1 MEVVDSFQAN
11 NNGYIKDV
19 RISQDE
25 NFLVTYGDDVVIKIW
40 DLSNKTKPLL
50 IESFSPCD
58 KKTEKKPK
66 IKLQLINGF
75 LFASKDNS
83 IKLLRNNII

>member
-1 MEVVDSFQAN
+1 MEVVNSFQAN
-11 NNGYIKDV
+11 PNGYIKDV
-19 RISQDE
+19 KISPNE
-25 NFLVTYGDDVVIKIW
+25 NFLVTYGDDVVVKIW
-40 DLSNKTKPLL
+40 DLSNKTNPLL
-50 IESFSPCD
+50 IESFQPFD
-58 KKTEKKPK
+58 AKNEKKPK

>member
-1 MEVVDSFQAN
+1 M
-11 NNGYIKDV
+11 
-19 RISQDE
+19 
-25 NFLVTYGDDVVIKIW
+25 
-40 DLSNKTKPLL
+40 LSLGLCFKTNPLL
-50 IESFSPCD
+50 IESFQPFD
-58 KKTEKKPK
+58 AKNEKKPK